1 MHREKIL
8 LLLLIMTIGATGC
21 WDKVEIEN
29 RAFVTAVAI
38 DKFEPKKDQEARQ
51 EEGKAKV
58 PEDSPSNR
66 YIVTYAYPN
75 TGLIAGKGEGE
86 PRFQFTATGK
96 TISDIN
102 NGLATR
108 MEGSLFFGHVKLIVL
123 GESLAKDEQL
133 MREVLDAIER
143 SPQIGR
149 KISLMITPG
158 TAEDILAVKAPQE
171 PALGLYIRNIIEQQ
185 KRTARIADADLG
197 YILRSLHES
206 KAAVVPRIVASEK
219 EVKIA
224 GAAVLK
230 DYKQIGWLGELETR
244 ALMFMMNKAG
254 QANITVEM
262 DKILLPVHIY
272 HASTDIR
279 IEEKDG
285 EIYTIF
291 DISMEG
297 ELQQH
302 LFEVK
307 GQTYD
312 DKYLKKL
319 EKTVSKELEQQIQD
333 VYKKI
338 QKEYETDLLQL
349 NERLRKNKPD
359 LWEKV
364 KKQWDEIYPRTKM
377 AVHVAT
383 EIRRIGVSR

>member
-1 MHREKIL
+1 ML
-8 LLLLIMTIGATGC
+8 LLLLLMGIWLTGC

-38 DKFEPKKDQEARQ
+38 DKFEPKKEQERQ

-58 PEDSPSNR
+58 PEAAPSNR
-66 YIVTYAYPN
+66 YTVTYAYPN

-86 PRFQFTATGK
+86 PRFRFTATGK

-102 NGLATR
+102 NELSTR

-123 GESLAKDEQL
+123 GESLSEDQQL
-133 MREVLDAIER
+133 MREALDAIER

-158 TAEDILAVKAPQE
+158 KGEDILAVKAPQQ
-171 PALGLYIRNIIEQQ
+171 PALGLYVRDIIEQ
-185 KRTARIADADLG
+185 KNRTARIADADLG

-206 KAAVVPRIVASEK
+206 KTAIVPRILASEK

-224 GAAVLK
+224 GTAVLK
-230 DYKQIGWLGELETR
+230 DYKKIGWLGELETR
-244 ALMFMMNKAG
+244 ALMFMMNKAH
-254 QANITVEM
+254 QADITVEM
-262 DKILLPVHIY
+262 DNILLPVHIY
-272 HASTDIR
+272 HSLTDIR
-279 IEEKDG
+279 VEEREG
-285 EIYTIF
+285 EIYTIL

-312 DKYLKKL
+312 DKYLKRL
-319 EKTVSKELEQQIQD
+319 ENTVSKELEQQIRD

-338 QKEYETDLLQL
+338 QKEYQADLLQL
-349 NERLRKNKPD
+349 NERLRKSNPD

-364 KKQWDEIYPRTKM
+364 KDQWDEIYPRTKM
-377 AVHVAT
+377 VVHVGT